1 MPRLAPL
8 AEAVHSFTLSQQSYE
23 SFFILMSFSG
33 NWVFQ
38 MHMVNSLIDA
48 ALRVPLVNAPWVP
61 WNRWIIMWVGDCT
74 VAEQLCM
81 PHRKCRL
88 KSKAQ
93 PPGNRPIRIGNDTS
107 QWHQNYRDSK
117 HLVLGLENTYILFN
131 ANKGKEGFGST
142 YTQNT
147 TAFWSFIFKSVIFYL
162 QLLLGVMLY
171 WICIITVQL
180 PLNPLDEMTSW
191 WPSRA

>member
-1 MPRLAPL
+1 
-8 AEAVHSFTLSQQSYE
+8 
-23 SFFILMSFSG
+23 
-33 NWVFQ
+33 
-38 MHMVNSLIDA
+38 
-48 ALRVPLVNAPWVP
+48 
-61 WNRWIIMWVGDCT
+61 MWVGDCT

-147 TAFWSFIFKSVIFYL
+147 K
-162 QLLLGVMLY
+162 
-171 WICIITVQL
+171 
-180 PLNPLDEMTSW
+180 
-191 WPSRA
+191 